1 VWPSASTL
9 VGRGSRKNGQFDQG
23 AALFVAMALAV
34 PTNAPSRGLSW
45 APPTSRALAPP
56 RSFSFIA
63 RVHLRGRAGNFDG
76 GERFEDLVPM
86 FGAFRDYPGVARV

>member
-45 APPTSRALAPP
+45 ATNIEAAGP